1 MLNVKHIKS
10 YIATCKQLGYSDE
23 ATLAQLAM
31 FCDGHRGVELA
42 DTCIVLLDG
51 YDVASR
57 GLSLTSLPVG
67 N

>member
-1 MLNVKHIKS
+1 MLDVKAIQL

-23 ATLAQLAM
+23 AIVSQLAM

-42 DTCIVLLDG
+42 DACIHLLDG
-51 YDVASR
+51 YDAASR
-57 GLSLTSLPVG
+57 GLLMTRLPVG

>member
-1 MLNVKHIKS
+1 MLDTKAIQL

-23 ATLAQLAM
+23 AIVSQLAM

-51 YDVASR
+51 YDVISR
-57 GLSLTSLPVG
+57 GLTRPPVG

>member
-1 MLNVKHIKS
+1 MLDVKAIKS
-10 YIATCKQLGYSDE
+10 YIATCKQLGYSSE

-51 YDVASR
+51 YDVANR
-57 GLSLTSLPVG
+57 GLSLTSPPVG